1 MDNGIKDPYEKT
13 TPHADTGQDEDLF
26 DLLIPPGVPRK
37 IIMDIIQKFDV
48 KLVERKQRLYFAN
61 MDGDERELLAFRGQK
76 KTVEEVQDYLY
87 QELQKFI
94 GE

>member
-1 MDNGIKDPYEKT
+1 
-13 TPHADTGQDEDLF
+13 
-26 DLLIPPGVPRK
+26 
-37 IIMDIIQKFDV
+37 V